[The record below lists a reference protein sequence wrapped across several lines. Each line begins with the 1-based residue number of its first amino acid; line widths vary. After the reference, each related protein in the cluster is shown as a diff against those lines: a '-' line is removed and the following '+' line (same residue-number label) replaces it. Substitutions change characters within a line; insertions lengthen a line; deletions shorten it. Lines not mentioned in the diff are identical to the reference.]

1 MTAAEKRKLEKELA
15 GLPSGTIVRRT
26 IRGADRFYR
35 QWREDGT
42 PRSRYLKASEVD
54 ALRALIERRKEIKSL
69 LSNGQGSALPATRKA
84 GAASIRQKFTT
95 DVATGRDLL
104 EFATGLERFRKRDM
118 FPSVMKYL
126 RSDATDRVLVISG
139 LRRTGKTT
147 MLRQA
152 ILSLSPSER
161 AKAAYAKMSDR
172 DTMSALKTDLKA
184 LHDAGFRYVFIDEV
198 TLLEDFIDTA
208 SVLSDIFAGMGM
220 KIVLSGTDSLGFW
233 FAERD
238 ELYDRAFT
246 LHTTFIPFREHARL
260 LGTDDVDEYIRLGGT
275 LRAGRI
281 LFGHKDAKNDSAS
294 FRSDETTRFYIDTAI
309 ARNIQRSLRC
319 VDGGRHLRLLID
331 LYEAGELTNAINR
344 IIEDMNHRFV
354 LQTILR
360 EFRSSDLR
368 LASRNLARS
377 TDPKRQADALLKADI
392 PRVTK
397 RLMDILDIRRAEDL
411 KVGITDGTAMQIRE
425 YLQAIDLVTP
435 CPIEFDGTDGERS
448 ERTLFSQPGMR
459 FCQAQALVFALMND
473 ESLSTIPADERK
485 VVRDAILDEVR
496 GRMLED
502 IVLLETIKAKA
513 DGPVSVFK
521 LQFSAGEYDMVVAD
535 SDALTCAL
543 YEVKHSTEPD
553 ERQIRHLTDRQKI
566 AAVENRYGAVSSR
579 TVLYRGKDFTHKSG
593 VAYRNVA
600 KYLKSL

>member
-1 MTAAEKRKLEKELA
+1 MTTAEKRKLEKELA
-15 GLPSGTIVRRT
+15 GLPSGAIVRRT
-26 IRGADRFYR
+26 IRGAQRFYH
-35 QWREDGT
+35 QWREDGAT
-42 PRSRYLKASEVD
+42 RSRYLKAGEVD

-69 LSNGQGSALPATRKA
+69 LSNGQGTTVPATREV
-84 GAASIRQKFTT
+84 GFPPIRQKFMT
-95 DVATGRDLL
+95 DITTGRDLL
-104 EFATGLERFRKRDM
+104 EFATGIERFKKRDM
-118 FPSVMKYL
+118 FQSVMKYL

-172 DTMSALKTDLKA
+172 DTMSALKADLKA

-208 SVLSDIFAGMGM
+208 SVLADIFAGMGM

-275 LRAGRI
+275 LRAGKI
-281 LFGHKDAKNDSAS
+281 LFDHKDAKNDSAS

-309 ARNIQRSLRC
+309 ARNIQRALRC
-319 VDGGRHLRLLID
+319 VDGGRHFRLLID

-377 TDPKRQADALLKADI
+377 TDPRRQTDALLKADI

-425 YLQAIDLVTP
+425 YLQALDLVTP
-435 CPIEFDGTDGERS
+435 CPIEFDGTYGERS
-448 ERTLFSQPGMR
+448 ERMHFSQPGMR
-459 FCQAQALVFALMND
+459 F
-473 ESLSTIPADERK
+473 
-485 VVRDAILDEVR
+485 
-496 GRMLED
+496 
-502 IVLLETIKAKA
+502 
-513 DGPVSVFK
+513 
-521 LQFSAGEYDMVVAD
+521 
-535 SDALTCAL
+535 
-543 YEVKHSTEPD
+543 
-553 ERQIRHLTDRQKI
+553 
-566 AAVENRYGAVSSR
+566 
-579 TVLYRGKDFTHKSG
+579 
-593 VAYRNVA
+593 
-600 KYLKSL
+600 